1 MWTGVLPHNRLR
13 SGFWGARHW
22 HRKGRRRKQQCTVCS
37 ALSRPKGA
45 ASPKWRRM
53 EGIEQAQRLA
63 TFSGH
68 SGNAS
73 GHISG
78 PCTRPQVMQ
87 AKCGGRHHSRIASAG
102 GFRKHGYLQVVA
114 EQQSDICLSMSER
127 SSSAARHW
135 LGLCCFIVVR
145 FS

>member
-68 SGNAS
+68 SVATLQVISLAPAQGHRSCKQNAVEDTTPGLRQQAAS
-73 GHISG
+73 GNMDIFKLLQSNSLIYA
-78 PCTRPQVMQ
+78 CLCLRD
-87 AKCGGRHHSRIASAG
+87 HHQPPDTG
-102 GFRKHGYLQVVA
+102 W
-114 EQQSDICLSMSER
+114 D
-127 SSSAARHW
+127 SAAS
-135 LGLCCFIVVR
+135 L
-145 FS
+145 S